1 MTKNNNIL
9 PQDWT
14 AKPIN
19 QVFEFIGTSSFSR
32 NDINYEIDHNSI
44 YYIHY
49 GDIHATYKNAV
60 LDFDNETRIPVLKKH
75 IKPSTNFLKE
85 GDLIIADASEDYE
98 GVGEALE
105 VYNIEDKKVLAGL
118 HTFALR
124 DKNNE
129 TAHGYRA
136 YLFKNPEVKKRL
148 KTIATGSKVYGIS
161 KGNLEKFKIILP
173 PLPEQQ
179 KIAKI
184 LATWDKA
191 IKLQQQLIDNKKQYK
206 KAVMKK
212 LLTGEVRLKGY
223 ENNQWLSLPINEVF
237 EFIGTSSFSRN
248 DLNYNLEKDSVYYI
262 HYGDI
267 HATYKNAVLDFNIES
282 RIPVLNK
289 NIKPSI
295 HLLKEGDLIIAD
307 ASEDYEGVGEA
318 LEVYNLSGRKV
329 LAGLHTFALRDK
341 NNQTA
346 HGYRAYLFK
355 NPDIKKRL
363 KTIATGSKV
372 YGISKG
378 NLEKFKITLPSI
390 QEQQKIA
397 SFLSKIDN
405 EIKGLGSELFFFQ
418 KQKKGLMQQLLT
430 GKVRVK
436 N

>member
-1 MTKNNNIL
+1 MNKKNNIL
-9 PQDWT
+9 PQGWT

-60 LDFDNETRIPVLKKH
+60 LDFDTETRIPVLKEH

-105 VYNIEDKKVLAGL
+105 VYNIENKKVLAGL

-191 IKLQQQLIDNKKQYK
+191 INMQQQFIDYKKQYK

-212 LLTGEVRLKGY
+212 LLTGEVRFKGFSERWRLK
-223 ENNQWLSLPINEVF
+223 SLDELAIFKNGKGHETVVD
-237 EFIGTSSFSRN
+237 ETGKFIIVNSKFISTEG
-248 DLNYNLEKDSVYYI
+248 
-262 HYGDI
+262 
-267 HATYKNAVLDFNIES
+267 NIMKYT
-282 RIPVLNK
+282 N
-289 NIKPSI
+289 
-295 HLLKEGDLIIAD
+295 H
-307 ASEDYEGVGEA
+307 
-318 LEVYNLSGRKV
+318 NLSPLSKEEITLVMSDIPNGKALAKCFFIDEDNKYSLNQRICSLKPKTGTDNKFLFYLLNRNQYFLGFNNGVSQTNLRKDEVLECPLMIPTIEEQRKV
-329 LAGLHTFALRDK
+329 A
-341 NNQTA
+341 
-346 HGYRAYLFK
+346 
-355 NPDIKKRL
+355 
-363 KTIATGSKV
+363 
-372 YGISKG
+372 
-378 NLEKFKITLPSI
+378 
-390 QEQQKIA
+390 
-397 SFLSKIDN
+397 
-405 EIKGLGSELFFFQ
+405 
-418 KQKKGLMQQLLT
+418 
-430 GKVRVK
+430 
-436 N
+436 

>member
-173 PLPEQQ
+173 PLSEQQ

-184 LATWDKA
+184 LASWDRA
-191 IKLQQQLIDNKKQYK
+191 IKLQEQLIDNKKKYK
-206 KAVMKK
+206 KAVMQK
-212 LLTGEVRLKGY
+212 LLTGEVRFKGFSQEWKEVRLGKIGEIINGLTYKPENVVSSGTLVLRSSNIKKNKIDLQDKVYVNVNDYNPLKDGDILICVR
-223 ENNQWLSLPINEVF
+223 N
-237 EFIGTSSFSRN
+237 GSRN
-248 DLNYNLEKDSVYYI
+248 LI
-262 HYGDI
+262 G
-267 HATYKNAVLDFNIES
+267 KNA
-282 RIPVLNK
+282 
-289 NIKPSI
+289 
-295 HLLKEGDLIIAD
+295 II
-307 ASEDYEGVGEA
+307 SNE
-318 LEVYNLSGRKV
+318 
-329 LAGLHTFALRDK
+329 
-341 NNQTA
+341 
-346 HGYRAYLFK
+346 
-355 NPDIKKRL
+355 
-363 KTIATGSKV
+363 
-372 YGISKG
+372 SKG
-378 NLEKFKITLPSI
+378 NAFGAFMTVYRSDFNNFFVHLFSSDIFKKEVQKNLGATINSINNSDLKKFKLPFPELE
-390 QEQQKIA
+390 EQKKIA
-397 SFLSKIDN
+397 SFLSGIDKETKALEN
-405 EIKGLGSELFFFQ
+405 ELISFQ

-430 GKVRVK
+430 GKLRIIK
-436 N
+436 

>member
-1 MTKNNNIL
+1 MSQNKNIL
-9 PQDWT
+9 PQGWT

-32 NDINYEIDHNSI
+32 NDINYEIDDNSI

-60 LDFDNETRIPVLKKH
+60 LDFETETRIPVLKQH

-98 GVGEALE
+98 GIGEALE
-105 VYNIEDKKVLAGL
+105 VYNIENKKVLAGL

-161 KGNLEKFKIILP
+161 KGNLEKFQIILP

-184 LATWDKA
+184 LSTWDKA

-206 KAVMKK
+206 KAVMEK
-212 LLTGEVRLKGY
+212 LLTGEVRFKGFGEVWKEAKLGKISKIY
-223 ENNQWLSLPINEVF
+223 DGTHSTPEYVKKGIPFYSVENLSKNDFVNTKYISEKVF
-237 EFIGTSSFSRN
+237 EKENKRVKLENGDVLMTRIGDIGTSKLLDWDVNASFYVSLALIKKSEN
-248 DLNYNLEKDSVYYI
+248 LNSLFLEQYIQSIGFQKELFKRTIHVAFPKKINLGEI
-262 HYGDI
+262 GDCLI
-267 HATYKNAVLDFNIES
+267 KVPDIEEQTK
-282 RIPVLNK
+282 IGFF
-289 NIKPSI
+289 
-295 HLLKEGDLIIAD
+295 LKEINKEIN
-307 ASEDYEGVGEA
+307 A
-318 LEVYNLSGRKV
+318 LENELLS
-329 LAGLHTFALRDK
+329 
-341 NNQTA
+341 
-346 HGYRAYLFK
+346 
-355 NPDIKKRL
+355 
-363 KTIATGSKV
+363 
-372 YGISKG
+372 
-378 NLEKFKITLPSI
+378 
-390 QEQQKIA
+390 
-397 SFLSKIDN
+397 
-405 EIKGLGSELFFFQ
+405 FQ

-430 GKVRVK
+430 GKIRVK

>member
-1 MTKNNNIL
+1 MSQNKNIL
-9 PQDWT
+9 PQGWT

-32 NDINYEIDHNSI
+32 NDINYEIDDNSI

-60 LDFDNETRIPVLKKH
+60 LDFNTETRIPVLKEH

-105 VYNIEDKKVLAGL
+105 VYNIKDKKVLAGL

-136 YLFKNPEVKKRL
+136 YLFKNPEVKKLL

-179 KIAKI
+179 KIANI
-184 LATWDKA
+184 LSTWDKA

-212 LLTGEVRLKGY
+212 LLAGEVRFKGFSERWRLKSLDELAIFKNGKGH
-223 ENNQWLSLPINEVF
+223 ETVVDGNGEFIIVNSKFISTEGNVVKRTNHNLSPLSKNEITLVMSDIPNGKALAKCYFINEDNRYSLNQRICSLKSKTGVD
-237 EFIGTSSFSRN
+237 SRFLFYLIN
-248 DLNYNLEKDSVYYI
+248 RNQYFLGFNNGVSQTNLRKDE
-262 HYGDI
+262 
-267 HATYKNAVLDFNIES
+267 VLECPLMIPIIE
-282 RIPVLNK
+282 
-289 NIKPSI
+289 
-295 HLLKEGDLIIAD
+295 
-307 ASEDYEGVGEA
+307 
-318 LEVYNLSGRKV
+318 
-329 LAGLHTFALRDK
+329 
-341 NNQTA
+341 
-346 HGYRAYLFK
+346 
-355 NPDIKKRL
+355 
-363 KTIATGSKV
+363 
-372 YGISKG
+372 
-378 NLEKFKITLPSI
+378 
-390 QEQQKIA
+390 EQRKIA
-397 SFLSKIDN
+397 SFLSKLDREIFALEN
-405 EIKGLGSELFFFQ
+405 ELLSLQ
-418 KQKKGLMQQLLT
+418 KQKQGLMQQLLT

>member
-9 PQDWT
+9 PEGWI

-32 NDINYEIDHNSI
+32 NDINYEIDHSSI

-60 LDFDNETRIPVLKKH
+60 LDFDTETRIPVLKKE
-75 IKPSTNFLKE
+75 IKSTTNYLEE

-105 VYNIEDKKVLAGL
+105 VFNIKDKKVIAGL

-184 LATWDKA
+184 LTSWDKA
-191 IKLQQQLIDNKKQYK
+191 IKLQEQLIDNKKKYK
-206 KAVMKK
+206 KTVMKK
-212 LLTGEVRLKGY
+212 LFTGEVRFKGFNEDWKEFKLKELCTKKGIVRGPFGGALKKEFFVQNGY
-223 ENNQWLSLPINEVF
+223 
-237 EFIGTSSFSRN
+237 
-248 DLNYNLEKDSVYYI
+248 KVYEQ
-262 HYGDI
+262 
-267 HATYKNAVLDFNIES
+267 KNAIYKS
-282 RIPVLNK
+282 LNMGNYFVDEK
-289 NIKPSI
+289 RY
-295 HLLKEGDLIIAD
+295 KEMTRFSVNENDLII
-307 ASEDYEGVGEA
+307 SCSGTIGRIFRIPKNYPKGIINQA
-318 LEVYNLSGRKV
+318 LLKLTCDRNVIDVAFFEHLLNSSKIQSRIIESTQGGAMKNLIGMDE
-329 LAGLHTFALRDK
+329 FRD
-341 NNQTA
+341 
-346 HGYRAYLFK
+346 
-355 NPDIKKRL
+355 L
-363 KTIATGSKV
+363 KFNI
-372 YGISKG
+372 
-378 NLEKFKITLPSI
+378 PSI
-390 QEQQKIA
+390 EEQRKIA
-397 SFLSKIDN
+397 SILSDIGK
-405 EIKGLGSELFFFQ
+405 EIISLKKELLAFQ
-418 KQKKGLMQQLLT
+418 KQKQGLMQQLLT
-430 GKVRVK
+430 GNIRVK